1 MTLVPDLSPPWFGT
15 DPRTGLHCKLRY
27 CTIRTPQV
35 TRILKHSCELVWLGE
50 STFEQCF
57 RYLLWHLLK
66 QSKIFL
72 SDQNWSTIEELT
84 TEKSP
89 TVLSLLNRFYFSPT
103 PARQWGA
110 VRPLSLRVLVSKAWV
125 VTTPGYT
132 TFENEFFIRL
142 IVVWASNQLA
152 NEMER
157 IYHLH
162 SRVSGGLAR
171 ARIITFEHKSSRRF
185 PVRSLLP
192 SQVLLLGSS
201 GPFYS
206 RTVC

>member
-1 MTLVPDLSPPWFGT
+1 MLLRVAQWCYLPWISQLLSLSRQSESWSMTLVPDLSPPWFGT

-110 VRPLSLRVLVSKAWV
+110 VRPLS
-125 VTTPGYT
+125 TTSACLKGLSRHHPWLHN
-132 TFENEFFIRL
+132 F
-142 IVVWASNQLA
+142 W
-152 NEMER
+152 ER
-157 IYHLH
+157 IFH
-162 SRVSGGLAR
+162 SAHCGLSFQSA
-171 ARIITFEHKSSRRF
+171 
-185 PVRSLLP
+185 
-192 SQVLLLGSS
+192 G
-201 GPFYS
+201 
-206 RTVC
+206 